1 MKKKLIRKVW
11 GKMKNKK
18 RWKGKVRGKNGK
30 KLKEYKKSI
39 AIIA

>member
-18 RWKGKVRGKNGK
+18 RWERQGERK
-30 KLKEYKKSI
+30 KRKK
-39 AIIA
+39 A